1 MKTKTISALFAAA
14 LLVPGF
20 AMASGDAETIE
31 QWDQNGDGVVTL
43 AEVTARL
50 QTSFNEFDTNGDG
63 YLDAADEAADTE
75 DVGPETA
82 EVTVEFGDVDEDD
95 RVSQAEFLGRAE
107 EWLTAMDRNEDGSV
121 TALDFGG

>member
-1 MKTKTISALFAAA
+1 MKTKTISALFAAT

-20 AMASGDAETIE
+20 AMATSDAETIE
-31 QWDQNGDGVVTL
+31 QWDLNSDGVVSL
-43 AEVTARL
+43 AEVTTRL

-63 YLDAADEAADTE
+63 YLDAADEVAGSE
-75 DVGPETA
+75 DIGAETA
-82 EVTVEFGDVDEDD
+82 EVTVEFGDIDADD
-95 RVSQAEFLGRAE
+95 RVSQAEFLGRAQ